1 MAKYFSGKD
10 GVLLVGGSEVGQL
23 QSWSFSQSMSVLEI
37 TAMGDTDRTIKPG
50 VRSYSGS
57 ARAYY
62 YTPSATTSPNVS
74 ALLTAAIKPGATA
87 SAGGESDKVTLVLR
101 LEENSGQ
108 STNARDIEFSVYITS
123 VSMSSSV
130 GEISSVD
137 FSWEADGAPSTGSTL
152 LSN

>member
-10 GVLLVGGSEVGQL
+10 GALLVDDVEVSQL
-23 QSWSFSQSMSVLEI
+23 QNWSFSQSMSILEI

-62 YTPSATTSPNVS
+62 YTSGATSAPNVTKLLEAALKSSGTESSRITLILRMEETAGS
-74 ALLTAAIKPGATA
+74 A
-87 SAGGESDKVTLVLR
+87 
-101 LEENSGQ
+101 
-108 STNARDIEFSVYITS
+108 TNARDIKVNAYVTS
-123 VSMSSSV
+123 VGLSSSV

-137 FSWEADGAPSTGSTL
+137 FSFEVDGAPIVNTINT
-152 LSN
+152 